1 MKHISYTTEAQKKK
15 NCQLEDKTKS
25 PKKQNKPAYC
35 VRKKTLEFESAALN
49 ICIFL
54 LF

>member
-1 MKHISYTTEAQKKK
+1 MKHISYTTEAHLKK
-15 NCQLEDKTKS
+15 NQRKDKTKS
-25 PKKQNKPAYC
+25 LKKQNKPAYC
-35 VRKKTLEFESAALN
+35 VRKKTLELEMAALN

>member
-1 MKHISYTTEAQKKK
+1 MKHISYTTEAQLKKK
-15 NCQLEDKTKS
+15 SIKRQTKS
-25 PKKQNKPAYC
+25 LKKQNKPAFF
-35 VRKKTLEFESAALN
+35 VKKKTLELEMAALN